1 MPTTRGWLVAATG
14 VCLVVTGMGFG
25 ARPLQQLGVALM
37 ALMLL
42 ATAVVRLGKHDLEV
56 KRVVVPQRARAD
68 QDVTVTLVLKN
79 RGAGAAPLLLL
90 EDRLPSSLAG
100 RARFALNGIE
110 PDGKREVAYTVRP
123 HRRGR
128 YEVGPLS
135 MRMVDPFGLA
145 RVSAEAASTETFLV
159 HPRIETLTLP
169 RDAGDR
175 RSVSTSSFKQPTGTR
190 GEDFYALRE
199 YVQGD
204 DLRKVHWP
212 STARRGKV
220 MIRQEETPWHTR
232 ATVVL
237 DDRRSAHGGTGTA
250 TSFERAIEA
259 TASVLQLYH
268 TAGYGFRLVGAGHP
282 GIASARG
289 VAHLHRCLDL
299 LATMNTH
306 ADRGEDVLISRLLE
320 IEARGAGEET
330 LIVVSGTLGPEVA
343 VALTRLQR
351 VFKQIV
357 CVSYPAHRFSSAST
371 KQRWAGEQETVE
383 ATRHLAKSGIRSVVV
398 GPGDSLEAAW
408 RSIASGKSRGGD
420 AKWAQKPELV

>member
-1 MPTTRGWLVAATG
+1 MPTARGWLVAATG
-14 VCLVVTGMGFG
+14 VCLVIAGLAFG
-25 ARPLQQLGVALM
+25 ARPLQQVGVAL
-37 ALMLL
+37 AVLMLV
-42 ATAVVRLGKHDLEV
+42 AVAVVRLGKHDLEV
-56 KRVVVPQRARAD
+56 RRVVVPERAHAD
-68 QDVTVTLVLKN
+68 QEVTVTLVLRN
-79 RGAGAAPLLLL
+79 NGSGPAPLLLL

-100 RARFALNGIE
+100 RARFALSGIE
-110 PDGKREVAYTVRP
+110 AEGRRDLTYTVRP

-128 YEVGPLS
+128 YRVGPLS

-145 RVSAEAASTETFLV
+145 RITSEAASTENFLV
-159 HPRIETLTLP
+159 HPRIETLALP

-175 RSVSTSSFKQPTGTR
+175 RNVSTSTYKQPTGAR

-237 DDRRSAHGGTGTA
+237 DDRAGAHAGGGDSA
-250 TSFERAIEA
+250 SFERAIEA
-259 TASVLQLYH
+259 TASVLHLYH
-268 TAGYGFRLVGAGHP
+268 HAGYGFRLAGAGHP
-282 GIASARG
+282 GLASARG
-289 VAHLHRCLDL
+289 VAHLHRCMDL
-299 LATMNTH
+299 LATM
-306 ADRGEDVLISRLLE
+306 DLQPERGDNPLLARLTE

-330 LIVVSGTLGPEVA
+330 LVVVGGTLGTEVA
-343 VALTRLQR
+343 VALGRLRR

-371 KQRWAGEQETVE
+371 KQRWAGEQATVDS
-383 ATRHLAKSGIRSVVV
+383 ARHLARSGIRSVIV
-398 GPGDSLEAAW
+398 GPGDSLETAW
-408 RSIASGKSRGGD
+408 RSIASGKTRGGEEP
-420 AKWAQKPELV
+420 WAQKPELV